1 MSEENRENQEQPTIM
16 VPTDDLDKVSEADAN
31 TVDQL
36 AMELAT
42 IQQTAKKIAIIG
54 PEDHNGMTEE
64 IYAVL
69 EKYKKLPLPNYCSL
83 NVYSEQIYK

>member
-36 AMELAT
+36 AMELANRLLKHCLMHLFLKV
-42 IQQTAKKIAIIG
+42 IQSLHLVVLQELTLQLF
-54 PEDHNGMTEE
+54 
-64 IYAVL
+64 AVL
-69 EKYKKLPLPNYCSL
+69 
-83 NVYSEQIYK
+83 